1 MSSTVQN
8 NVGANSGG
16 GIFNEG
22 TAVISN
28 TVILSNTSLFDGLGG
43 GIYNNGALNVD
54 RSTLSANAVEIDSF
68 GSNGGGIFNNIA
80 GQVTIKNSTIS
91 HNSSEGGYGG
101 FANGGGTAELVNVTV
116 SQNMPGGIMQLGGGS
131 LTLLNTSV
139 ISNIHDLPWTNSL
152 KIVSGLAT
160 MKNSIIAGTTADNC
174 VGTIVSAGHN
184 LDSGNSCGFNSTGDL
199 VNTNPTLGLLQNN
212 GGETQTH
219 ALLFG
224 SPAIDAGD
232 TVGCPATDQRGV
244 ARPQWNGCDMGA
256 FEYVPLGST
265 AVADT
270 ITTPKN
276 TAVLIDAL
284 SNDITGEFGS
294 PVLSSVGMA
303 GNGTAVISGT
313 HIFYTPTPDFTGTDV
328 FSYTIRDTQF
338 TDTALITVTVLDT
351 QTLLYLPFI
360 SKSEN

>member
-1 MSSTVQN
+1 
-8 NVGANSGG
+8 
-16 GIFNEG
+16 
-22 TAVISN
+22 
-28 TVILSNTSLFDGLGG
+28 
-43 GIYNNGALNVD
+43 
-54 RSTLSANAVEIDSF
+54 
-68 GSNGGGIFNNIA
+68 
-80 GQVTIKNSTIS
+80 
-91 HNSSEGGYGG
+91 
-101 FANGGGTAELVNVTV
+101 
-116 SQNMPGGIMQLGGGS
+116 
-131 LTLLNTSV
+131 
-139 ISNIHDLPWTNSL
+139 
-152 KIVSGLAT
+152 
-160 MKNSIIAGTTADNC
+160 
-174 VGTIVSAGHN
+174 
-184 LDSGNSCGFNSTGDL
+184 
-199 VNTNPTLGLLQNN
+199 LQNN

-224 SPAIDAGD
+224 SLAIDAGN

-244 ARPQWNGCDMGA
+244 ARPQGNGCDMGA
-256 FEYVPLGST
+256 FEYVPVGAT

-294 PVLSSVGMA
+294 PVLSSAGMA

-313 HIFYTPTPDFTGTDV
+313 YIFYTPTPDFTGTDV
-328 FSYTIRDTQF
+328 FSYTISDTQF